1 MRSGEGGQDRSP
13 DQSGFTLIGLLLLV
27 SVLGLL
33 LALVG
38 RNWQSAVAREKEA
51 QLLFV
56 GDQYRSALTSYYRM
70 TPGSEKR
77 YPPQLQDLLRDPRFP
92 NTVRHLRRLWP
103 DPVGGGEWV
112 LLRDERGGI
121 KGLHSASQGVPRK
134 TAGFPAEDLK
144 FEAASHY
151 SDWVFAAA
159 VEATH

>member
-1 MRSGEGGQDRSP
+1 MKTGA
-13 DQSGFTLIGLLLLV
+13 QSGFTLIGLLFLV

-38 RNWQSAVAREKEA
+38 RNWQTAVAREKEA

-103 DPVGGGEWV
+103 DP
-112 LLRDERGGI
+112 
-121 KGLHSASQGVPRK
+121 ASTSSPRRSR
-134 TAGFPAEDLK
+134 PA
-144 FEAASHY
+144 
-151 SDWVFAAA
+151 
-159 VEATH
+159 